1 MSGYRLGLPMC
12 LQCFII
18 YIICSVNVAV
28 SYGEG
33 RRKRREGVKYLI
45 LLICYLSSSSSSSLL
60 HLVISLSHV
69 IFLSPIL
76 LFQFLPTSLFYLFVF
91 FFLFSLLSVLPLS
104 LFTSPSSSSSSIILL
119 PPFSHILFISPS
131 FHFPLC
137 HFSSFH
143 SFYAR
148 HKVFLSFVIFLVL
161 GNMTEEEEV
170 MLKYHHG
177 VWVGGK
183 FHQVGTCQRCADV
196 GGSIVLNM

>member
-104 LFTSPSSSSSSIILL
+104 LFTSPSSSSSSSIILL

-131 FHFPLC
+131 FYCVIFHPFIPSMPGIRFSC
-137 HFSSFH
+137 H
-143 SFYAR
+143 
-148 HKVFLSFVIFLVL
+148 LSFFLFL
-161 GNMTEEEEV
+161 ET
-170 MLKYHHG
+170 
-177 VWVGGK
+177 
-183 FHQVGTCQRCADV
+183 
-196 GGSIVLNM
+196 